1 MLKYV
6 GKRILMIIPTLIL
19 IIVIIFVI
27 LSFIPSS
34 PGRIILGMNA
44 KEEQVIA
51 LNEQLGWYDSL
62 PVKFIKYL
70 KGIFLEGDFGDSY
83 KHSVPVF
90 DLLLPKFGVTA
101 LLALLACAVSAL
113 VGIPS
118 GILSAVKKHSVA
130 DGVTTVLAMLLGSVP
145 SFFLGVLMI
154 LIFSLRLGWLPS
166 NGIKDWTGY
175 IMPVLTL
182 ALPSAAYLSRMTRT
196 TMLEA
201 LEQDYI
207 RTARAKGC
215 KPSRIIFRHAL
226 RNALMPVVTQL
237 GMSFAGLLGGAMI
250 TEQVFG
256 LPGFSESILSAIQSK
271 DVPVIMG
278 STIFIAAM
286 FMVVMLVVDLLYAV
300 LDPRVGAKY

>member
-1 MLKYV
+1 
-6 GKRILMIIPTLIL
+6 MIIPTLIL
-19 IIVIIFVI
+19 IIAIIFVI

-118 GILSAVKKHSVA
+118 GILSAVKKHSAV

-215 KPSRIIFRHAL
+215 RPSRIIFRHAL

>member
-1 MLKYV
+1 MLKYA

-19 IIVIIFVI
+19 IIAIIFVI

>member
-1 MLKYV
+1 MLKYA

-19 IIVIIFVI
+19 IIAIIFVI

-145 SFFLGVLMI
+145 SFVLGVLMI

>member
-1 MLKYV
+1 MLKYA

-19 IIVIIFVI
+19 IIAIIFVI

-70 KGIFLEGDFGDSY
+70 KGIFLEGNFGDSY

>member
-1 MLKYV
+1 
-6 GKRILMIIPTLIL
+6 
-19 IIVIIFVI
+19 
-27 LSFIPSS
+27 
-34 PGRIILGMNA
+34 MNA

-145 SFFLGVLMI
+145 SF
-154 LIFSLRLGWLPS
+154 SW
-166 NGIKDWTGY
+166 
-175 IMPVLTL
+175 
-182 ALPSAAYLSRMTRT
+182 A
-196 TMLEA
+196 
-201 LEQDYI
+201 
-207 RTARAKGC
+207 C
-215 KPSRIIFRHAL
+215 
-226 RNALMPVVTQL
+226 
-237 GMSFAGLLGGAMI
+237 
-250 TEQVFG
+250 
-256 LPGFSESILSAIQSK
+256 
-271 DVPVIMG
+271 
-278 STIFIAAM
+278 
-286 FMVVMLVVDLLYAV
+286 
-300 LDPRVGAKY
+300 

>member
-1 MLKYV
+1 MLKYA

-19 IIVIIFVI
+19 IIAIIFVI

-118 GILSAVKKHSVA
+118 GILSAVKKHSAV

-215 KPSRIIFRHAL
+215 RPSRIIFRHAL

>member
-1 MLKYV
+1 MLKYA
-6 GKRILMIIPTLIL
+6 GKRIMMIIPTLIL
-19 IIVIIFVI
+19 IIAIIFVI

>member
-19 IIVIIFVI
+19 IIAIIFVI

>member
-1 MLKYV
+1 MLKYA

-19 IIVIIFVI
+19 IIAIIFII

>member
-1 MLKYV
+1 MLKYA

-19 IIVIIFVI
+19 IIAIIFVI

-237 GMSFAGLLGGAMI
+237 GMCFAGLLGGAMI

>member
-1 MLKYV
+1 MFKYAV
-6 GKRILMIIPTLIL
+6 RRILVMIPTLIL
-19 IIVIIFVI
+19 IIAIVFAI

-51 LNEQLGWYDSL
+51 LNEELGWYDPV
-62 PVKFIKYL
+62 PVKFVNYL
-70 KGIFLEGDFGDSY
+70 KGIFLEWDFGTSY

-101 LLALLACAVSAL
+101 LLAILACSISAL
-113 VGIPS
+113 VGIPA
-118 GILSAVKKHSVA
+118 GILSAVKKHSLL
-130 DGVTTVLAMLLGSVP
+130 DNTTTVLAMLLGSVP

-154 LIFSLRLGWLPS
+154 LLFSLKLGWFPS
-166 NGIKDWTGY
+166 NGITSWTGY

-182 ALPSAAYLSRMTRT
+182 ALPSAAYLSRLTRT

-201 LEQDYI
+201 MEQDYI

-256 LPGFSESILSAIQSK
+256 LPGFSESILSAITGK

-286 FMVVMLVVDLLYAV
+286 FMLVMLVVDLLYAV